1 MYLTLILLP
10 LLSSLIASNRKCGK
24 KAPLLSVICLTFSSI
39 LTLLIFYEVGI
50 NNSPVIL
57 KLGNWID
64 FNLILIEFN
73 FRIDSLTVCMF
84 LPIVLISN
92 LIQLYSLEYLGH
104 DPYKTRFFSLLSLFS
119 FTMLFLVSGENLLMI
134 IVGWEGEQL
143 CLKSF
148 NNPIFDTYYISFVN
162 LYYLESSK
170 LKSTQR
176 IGPHNIDVLCVI
188 FGGLLGDGH
197 LEKRGDSYRLKFTQ
211 SNINVEFLTW
221 FWKIFSSRGY
231 CNVNFPKLTRRNPS
245 KYRNRA
251 TFEYNLNSYS
261 FKSFKW
267 IHEEFY
273 KDGVKVMP
281 STSFMLQYLSPL
293 ALAVLFQSDGSAI
306 KGSGVRIALNNFT
319 KSEVQIFAD
328 FLKIHYNLKTSIQ
341 ILGKPVS
348 GDPSRGYIV
357 YIYKESLPIFS
368 NLIKPYMVESMYF
381 KLNGY

>member
-10 LLSSLIASNRKCGK
+10 LLSSIIATNRKCGK
-24 KAPLLSVICLTFSSI
+24 NVGTILSVICLTFSSI

-92 LIQLYSLEYLGH
+92 LIQLYSLEYLGQ
-104 DPYKTRFFSLLSLFS
+104 DPYKARFFSLLSLFS

-148 NNPIFDTYYISFVN
+148 NNPIFDTYYLSFVN
-162 LYYLESSK
+162 QFYLNPSK

-176 IGPHNIDVLCVI
+176 IGPHNIDVLSVI
-188 FGGLLGDGH
+188 FGGLLGEGH
-197 LEKRGDSYRLKFTQ
+197 VEKRSIGESYRLKFTQ
-211 SNINVEFLTW
+211 SNNNVEFLTW
-221 FWKIFSSRGY
+221 FWKNFSSRGY
-231 CNVNFPKLTRRNPS
+231 CNANFPKLTRRNPS
-245 KYRNRA
+245 KYKNRA
-251 TFEYNLNSYS
+251 TFEYNLNTYS

-273 KDGVKVMP
+273 KNGVKVMP
-281 STSFMLQYLSPL
+281 STSFM
-293 ALAVLFQSDGSAI
+293 
-306 KGSGVRIALNNFT
+306 
-319 KSEVQIFAD
+319 
-328 FLKIHYNLKTSIQ
+328 
-341 ILGKPVS
+341 
-348 GDPSRGYIV
+348 
-357 YIYKESLPIFS
+357 
-368 NLIKPYMVESMYF
+368 
-381 KLNGY
+381 